1 MSANINLPPKVISG
15 LKAIAEKYPIG
26 KIVLFGSRA
35 RGNNNPKSD
44 IDIAIYPSE
53 GFENKGRLVSD
64 IDDLETLLK
73 IDIIF
78 INKDT
83 DEKLIASIQR
93 EGVVIYERLHAKVSE
108 L

>member
-1 MSANINLPPKVISG
+1 MNVNLSPKVISG
-15 LKAIAEKYPIG
+15 LKAIAEKYCIN

-35 RGNNNPKSD
+35 RGDNNLKSD
-44 IDIAIYPSE
+44 IDIAIYPSADLT
-53 GFENKGRLVSD
+53 NKGHLISD

-78 INKDT
+78 INQDT
-83 DEKLIASIQR
+83 DEKLIANIQR
-93 EGVVIYERLHAKVSE
+93 EGVVIYESLHSKVSE

>member
-1 MSANINLPPKVISG
+1 MKVNLSPKVISG
-15 LKAIAEKYPIG
+15 LKAIAEKYSIN

-35 RGNNNPKSD
+35 RGDNNLRSD
-44 IDIAIYPSE
+44 LDIAIYTSAE
-53 GFENKGRLVSD
+53 FNNKGHLISD

-78 INKDT
+78 INQDT
-83 DEKLIASIQR
+83 DEKLIANIER
-93 EGVVIYERLHAKVSE
+93 EGVVIYERLHSKVSE